1 MPHDPHTDKD
11 ARVVSQPSLPDV
23 NKPLRLYLDRLA
35 PSSRLTMTYV
45 LQDAADRLGM
55 ADVDIHDI
63 PGIPCNLATLPRWSQ
78 RCVRMTTRPIP
89 PRCM

>member
-1 MPHDPHTDKD
+1 MKSAVAVGTRLHQKRRRSLCRTTSHRPD
-11 ARVVSQPSLPDV
+11 ARIVSQPSLPDV
-23 NKPLRLYLDRLA
+23 NKPLRLYLDRTA

-63 PGIPCNLATLPRWSQ
+63 PRTPCNPAT
-78 RCVRMTTRPIP
+78 
-89 PRCM
+89 